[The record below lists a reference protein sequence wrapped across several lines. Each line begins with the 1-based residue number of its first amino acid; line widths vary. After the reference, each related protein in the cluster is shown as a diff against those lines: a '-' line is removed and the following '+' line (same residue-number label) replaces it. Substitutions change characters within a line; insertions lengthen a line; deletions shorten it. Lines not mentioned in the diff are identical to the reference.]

1 MKVIFLKDHQ
11 KIAKKNQIKEVA
23 DGLARNFLFPQKIAT
38 PATAQLVS
46 EMEKQQKAELSRQA
60 KLFEKKQLLA
70 KKIDG
75 QVLIL
80 KRKAN
85 KGKIFG
91 SIDKNALC
99 LEFKK
104 NGWEISENDFE
115 LEKPIKKIGQYE
127 IKIFNK
133 EKFKAQLSL
142 NIQTE

>member
-1 MKVIFLKDHQ
+1 MKVIFLKDYQ

-23 DGLARNFLFPQKIAT
+23 DGLARNFLFPQKIARL
-38 PATAQLVS
+38 ATAQLVA
-46 EMEKQQKAELSRQA
+46 ELEKKQKAELFKQTI
-60 KLFEKKQLLA
+60 LFEKKRLLA
-70 KKIDG
+70 QKING
-75 QVLIL
+75 QTLVL

-104 NGWEISENDFE
+104 NNWEILADDFE
-115 LEKPIKKIGQYE
+115 LEKPIKKIGQYT

-133 EKFKAQLSL
+133 EKFKAQILL
-142 NIQTE
+142 NVQAE